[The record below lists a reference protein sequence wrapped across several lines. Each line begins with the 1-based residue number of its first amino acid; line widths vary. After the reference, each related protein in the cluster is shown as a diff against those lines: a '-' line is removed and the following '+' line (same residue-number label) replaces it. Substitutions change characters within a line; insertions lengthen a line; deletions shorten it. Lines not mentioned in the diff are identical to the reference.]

1 MKKKLLKFMEA
12 LEDYGEMYFSQG
24 SIKKD
29 YEYVTNILK
38 FQGYYSGCRYRL
50 YFNEDFDLIKAEER
64 F

>member
-24 SIKKD
+24 SVKKD
-29 YEYVTNILK
+29 YEYITSILK

>member
-1 MKKKLLKFMEA
+1 MKEKIEKFMEA
-12 LEDYGEMYFSQG
+12 LEEYGEMYFSQG

-29 YEYVTNILK
+29 YEYIKNVLD

-50 YFNEDFDLIKAEER
+50 YFNKDFDLIKVEER

>member
-29 YEYVTNILK
+29 YEYIASILK

>member
-24 SIKKD
+24 SVKKD
-29 YEYVTNILK
+29 YEYITSILK

-50 YFNEDFDLIKAEER
+50 YFNEDFDLVKAEER